1 MMSGRAGPTYNAPM
15 GSDWSIQRIDH
26 VAINVSDMPRARA
39 FYGGVLKL
47 KEVPRPKS
55 FDFAGAWYR
64 IGTVDLHLISRD
76 EVDPQSRRHFAF
88 WLSNVHTAAK
98 EIEASGINVT
108 WDTYKIDGI
117 DRFFVRDPDGN
128 RLEFQGDELA

>member
-1 MMSGRAGPTYNAPM
+1 MPP
-15 GSDWSIQRIDH
+15 SDWSIQRIDH

-39 FYGGVLKL
+39 FYGGILKL

-64 IGTVDLHLISRD
+64 IGTVDLHLISRG
-76 EVDPQSRRHFAF
+76 EVDALSRRHFAF
-88 WLSNVHTAAK
+88 WLSDVHAAAK
-98 EIEASGINVT
+98 SIESAGVTVT

-128 RLEFQGDELA
+128 RLEFQGDELAI

>member
-1 MMSGRAGPTYNAPM
+1 MPQPPN
-15 GSDWSIQRIDH
+15 SDWAIQRIDH
-26 VAINVSDMPRARA
+26 VAINVTDMPRARA

-64 IGTVDLHLISRD
+64 IGTVDLHLISRGD
-76 EVDPQSRRHFAF
+76 NDPQSRRHFAF
-88 WLSNVHTAAK
+88 WVSDVHAAAK
-98 EIEASGINVT
+98 SIQSAGHQVT
-108 WDTYKIDGI
+108 WDTYKIEGL

-128 RLEFQGDELA
+128 RLEFQGNELAI

>member
-1 MMSGRAGPTYNAPM
+1 MD
-15 GSDWSIQRIDH
+15 SDWSIQRIDH
-26 VAINVSDMPRARA
+26 IAINVSDMSRARA
-39 FYGGVLKL
+39 FYAGVLHL
-47 KEVPRPKS
+47 REVLRPKS

-64 IGTVDLHLISRD
+64 IGLVDLHLISRG
-76 EVDPQSRRHFAF
+76 EVDPPSRRHFAF
-88 WLSNVHTAAK
+88 WVNDVHAAAK
-98 EIEASGINVT
+98 SIESAGVSVT

>member
-1 MMSGRAGPTYNAPM
+1 MPQI
-15 GSDWSIQRIDH
+15 SDWSIQRIDH

-39 FYGGVLKL
+39 FYGEVLKL

-64 IGTVDLHLISRD
+64 IGTVDLHLISRN
-76 EVDPQSRRHFAF
+76 EVDPPSRRHFAF
-88 WLSNVHTAAK
+88 WVSDVHAAAK
-98 EIEASGINVT
+98 SIESAGISVT

-128 RLEFQGDELA
+128 RLEFQGNELAI

>member
-1 MMSGRAGPTYNAPM
+1 MPQPPNP
-15 GSDWSIQRIDH
+15 DWAIQRIDH
-26 VAINVSDMPRARA
+26 VAINVTDMPRARA

-64 IGTVDLHLISRD
+64 IGTVDLHLISRGD
-76 EVDPQSRRHFAF
+76 NDPQSRRHFAF
-88 WLSNVHTAAK
+88 WVSDVHAAAK
-98 EIEASGINVT
+98 SIQSAGHQVT
-108 WDTYKIDGI
+108 WDTYKIEGL

-128 RLEFQGDELA
+128 RLEFQGNELAI